1 MVRLVALLVGLALGV
16 AVPASAQ
23 DKTDIEALRKQ
34 GYSVR
39 MISPIFSQLVMLSL
53 PKGFTT
59 VFEDTSGSQYT
70 REAVLEGESVE
81 RWSQMITVTGAKGL
95 ASNPRL
101 SAQSFVE
108 QIAGGFK
115 NVCPDTFS
123 AKGLGAL
130 KISGRDAYTALAG
143 CGTVSSD
150 GSAHSEVG
158 PAGRDQRR
166 GRLLHDPV
174 GRARPRIGP
183 ADDLRRSDVEGEV
196 QRARS
201 DQALPDQAGRS
212 AALSE
217 LRRPEVTSALAV
229 IARLGRRACG
239 EPGIS
244 GRPRASPRR
253 EFWISGFALACA
265 PRNDGDEGNAPTL
278 SIRPRHAE
286 HVLGEIAQD
295 EVGRDRRHLV
305 EAGLAE
311 LALDVVFLG
320 EAEAAVG
327 LHAGFAC
334 GP

>member
-1 MVRLVALLVGLALGV
+1 MVRLVALLVGLASGV

-70 REAVLEGESVE
+70 REAVLEGKSVE

-150 GSAHSEVG
+150 GSAHSESALLVAIKGAADYYTIQWAERG
-158 PAGRDQRR
+158 PAS
-166 GRLLHDPV
+166 
-174 GRARPRIGP
+174 ARPMTFDEAMWKERFNALGP
-183 ADDLRRSDVEGEV
+183 IKLC
-196 QRARS
+196 
-201 DQALPDQAGRS
+201 PIK
-212 AALSE
+212 
-217 LRRPEVTSALAV
+217 P
-229 IARLGRRACG
+229 
-239 EPGIS
+239 
-244 GRPRASPRR
+244 
-253 EFWISGFALACA
+253 
-265 PRNDGDEGNAPTL
+265 
-278 SIRPRHAE
+278 
-286 HVLGEIAQD
+286 
-295 EVGRDRRHLV
+295 
-305 EAGLAE
+305 
-311 LALDVVFLG
+311 G
-320 EAEAAVG
+320 EAPPYPSCVDQK
-327 LHAGFAC
+327 
-334 GP
+334 